1 MLLPEPA
8 EVPPHEP
15 ENHCVVAPVPIFPP
29 DTVSMVLLPL
39 QMVVVPVM
47 PVGATDTVLVTLTVT
62 ATQAVVLQVPSAL
75 T

>member
-1 MLLPEPA
+1 
-8 EVPPHEP
+8 
-15 ENHCVVAPVPIFPP
+15 
-29 DTVSMVLLPL
+29 VLLPL